1 LEERHARQAKPKWQL
16 ADMAIPASTARLDTL
31 EFIDHTERSRLWANE
46 FFGLN
51 IPLSGEVAL

>member
-1 LEERHARQAKPKWQL
+1 
-16 ADMAIPASTARLDTL
+16 MAIPASTARLDTL